1 MACSRFSRWSLLV
14 VTIAVVRGDHG
25 LAAEPAAAP
34 LPLVKNGNFE
44 DSAPGEPSH
53 PAGWYYVQQAVL
65 VEAKDAPAGRR
76 FLRFTNDVPG
86 RTAQAQQ
93 HVRIDGREVRAI
105 EVAASVA
112 VQSVAPGQ
120 SLPERAGVRIHFYDA
135 DDVEVGLETLGPWA
149 GTKSWSRETARFAV
163 PERTRLILVEVGL
176 AGATGTADFDDVQI
190 LPALQN
196 PTALPRRIGK

>member
-1 MACSRFSRWSLLV
+1 M
-14 VTIAVVRGDHG
+14 IAAVRGDCG
-25 LAAEPAAAP
+25 LAAEPTVAP
-34 LPLVKNGNFE
+34 LSLVKNGSFE
-44 DSAPGEPSH
+44 ESAPGELSH
-53 PAGWYYVQQAVL
+53 PAGWYYVQQAAL
-65 VEAKDAPAGRR
+65 VEAKDAAAGRR

-93 HVRIDGREVRAI
+93 HVRIDGRDVRAI
-105 EVAASVA
+105 LVAASVA

-135 DDVEVGLETLGPWA
+135 DDVEIGQETLGPWA
-149 GTKSWSRETARFAV
+149 GSKSWSRETARFAV
-163 PERTRLILVEVGL
+163 PERTRLILIEVGL

-190 LPALQN
+190 LLAPQN